1 MGNSHAIYE
10 THSKRTRT
18 QSNIFCF
25 ISTINCYCSG
35 ELDLKSKPLCP
46 IVCFPVFC
54 LSISSS
60 LFNFS
65 HSIHCRTFLRE
76 KIEKNKN
83 HDIRLA
89 LTEIVEQHFRNDNAF
104 DILPA
109 FPEKKVEIFNQVFN
123 KSAINFINYH
133 PVNCIKQT
141 CTYNANTITSA
152 SKLTSVTQLIFSFY
166 R

>member
-1 MGNSHAIYE
+1 LVYALCWCSLLDWYVLFDYLIRKNCGIYSRNIVDVSTSAKLHDSGTIRMNTIDKGFYMGNSHDIYE
-10 THSKRTRT
+10 THTKRTRT

-35 ELDLKSKPLCP
+35 ELDLKSKPLWP

-76 KIEKNKN
+76 KIEKK
-83 HDIRLA
+83 
-89 LTEIVEQHFRNDNAF
+89 
-104 DILPA
+104 
-109 FPEKKVEIFNQVFN
+109 
-123 KSAINFINYH
+123 
-133 PVNCIKQT
+133 
-141 CTYNANTITSA
+141 
-152 SKLTSVTQLIFSFY
+152 
-166 R
+166 